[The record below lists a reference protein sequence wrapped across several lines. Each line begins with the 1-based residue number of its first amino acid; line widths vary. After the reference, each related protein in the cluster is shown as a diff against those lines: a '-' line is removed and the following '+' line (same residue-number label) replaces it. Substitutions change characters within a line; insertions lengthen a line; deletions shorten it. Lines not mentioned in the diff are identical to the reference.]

1 MTKVLVVYGS
11 RHGATEGIAQR
22 IGEVLR
28 AQGLAAV
35 VVSADKVA
43 DEDVRAADGFVV
55 GSAVYLGRWL
65 KEPTEFL
72 ENHPSLL
79 RARPVW
85 LFSSGPLPGS
95 TASKDPIDPLTDA
108 LGPEAGPGSGGR
120 KKIEELATSIG
131 AREHRVFFGRYDP
144 DAPPR
149 SFPNVSS
156 GCCRWRKGCSR
167 TATSG
172 TGRYRGMGQAR
183 SLRRWRR
190 RPCRSD
196 LRRSRSASRPDAVS
210 GG

>member
-11 RHGATEGIAQR
+11 RHGATEGIARR

-28 AQGLAAV
+28 AEGLAAP
-35 VVSADKVA
+35 VVSADTVA
-43 DEDVRAADGFVV
+43 DEDVRDADGFVV

-72 ENHPSLL
+72 ENHPSRL

-95 TASKDPIDPLTDA
+95 TASKDPNDPLTDA

-120 KKIEELATSIG
+120 KKIEELAASIG

-149 SFPNVSS
+149 SFPERIVRMLPMAKGVLPHGDFRNWPDIEAWASEIAAAMASS
-156 GCCRWRKGCSR
+156 
-167 TATSG
+167 
-172 TGRYRGMGQAR
+172 
-183 SLRRWRR
+183 
-190 RPCRSD
+190 
-196 LRRSRSASRPDAVS
+196 AVS
-210 GG
+210 V

>member
-28 AQGLAAV
+28 AQGLAAP
-35 VVSADKVA
+35 VVSADVVA
-43 DEDVRAADGFVV
+43 DEDVRDADAFVV
-55 GSAVYLGRWL
+55 GSAVYMGHWL

-72 ENHPSLL
+72 EHYPTLL
-79 RARPVW
+79 RARAVW

-95 TASKDPIDPLTDA
+95 TRSKDPNDPLTDA
-108 LGPEAGPGSGGR
+108 LGPIAGPGSGGR
-120 KKIEELATSIG
+120 KKIEELAASIG
-131 AREHRVFFGRYDP
+131 ARDHRVFLGRYDP
-144 DAPPR
+144 DDPPR
-149 SFPNVSS
+149 RSRNASS
-156 GCCRWRKGCSR
+156 GCCRWRRACSR

-172 TGRYRGMGQAR
+172 TGRTSMHGPAR
-183 SLRRWRR
+183 SPRRWRR

-196 LRRSRSASRPDAVS
+196 LRRSRFASPPDAVS